1 MNKSD
6 GINKICVYGVG
17 GVGGYFGGRIAHN
30 IITRKEKNREIYFI
44 ARGEH
49 LEAVK
54 GNGIRVVTPE
64 QTITGIPNKATDDLG
79 EIPDP
84 DLFLICVKSYDLDET
99 VKAVKSKVNDN
110 TLIIPLLNGADI
122 YYRIR
127 ANLEN
132 GVVLPACVYIGTHI
146 QSAGV
151 IRQGGGDGKILFGK
165 DPRFPDFVP
174 DKVIR
179 LFDDMG
185 LNQQWNDDPFPAIWI
200 KYIFIAPFGLVSVFT
215 GKTLGEMM
223 EDDKAKE
230 LVSGIMQE
238 VRIIAREKGV
248 ALPENIIEESM
259 NKANSFPYETKTSYQ
274 RDVEVK
280 GKVNEG
286 DLYGG
291 TITRE
296 GEALGIPTP
305 VTKAI
310 YSEIQNRL
318 AG

>member
-17 GVGGYFGGRIAHN
+17 GVGGYFGGRIAHY
-30 IITRKEKNREIYFI
+30 IIKRKEKDREIYFI

-49 LEAVK
+49 LDAIR
-54 GNGIRVVTPE
+54 GNGIKVITPE
-64 QTITGIPNKATDDLG
+64 QTIIGIPNKATDDLG

-165 DPRFPDFVP
+165 DPGFV
-174 DKVIR
+174 
-179 LFDDMG
+179 
-185 LNQQWNDDPFPAIWI
+185 
-200 KYIFIAPFGLVSVFT
+200 
-215 GKTLGEMM
+215 
-223 EDDKAKE
+223 
-230 LVSGIMQE
+230 
-238 VRIIAREKGV
+238 
-248 ALPENIIEESM
+248 
-259 NKANSFPYETKTSYQ
+259 
-274 RDVEVK
+274 
-280 GKVNEG
+280 
-286 DLYGG
+286 
-291 TITRE
+291 
-296 GEALGIPTP
+296 
-305 VTKAI
+305 
-310 YSEIQNRL
+310 
-318 AG
+318 